1 MLNPRQFQDH
11 VIDPTLKM
19 VGLYSPEASDLLL
32 GTALAES
39 GLRALVQDGGPA
51 LGLYQMEPAT
61 HSDIWANF
69 LAYRQELAGR
79 IGRVMWARGDTGTAQ
94 LVANLAYATVMTR
107 VHYLRVPTAIPK
119 TAWEQAKY
127 WSDFY
132 NTAAGRGTI
141 DHYLAEWRNATKK

>member
-1 MLNPRQFQDH
+1 M
-11 VIDPTLKM
+11 
-19 VGLYSPEASDLLL
+19 
-32 GTALAES
+32 
-39 GLRALVQDGGPA
+39 LVQDGGPA

-79 IGRVMWARGDTGTAQ
+79 IGRVMWARGDTGAAQ

-141 DHYLAEWRNATKK
+141 DHYLSEWRNATKK